1 MEKLHESWYK
11 VSKVNFTSTGKYRQ
25 MMKWDQ
31 RLTSGCN
38 PSVECIM
45 VRDIKSLYICTHLG
59 VMPSLL
65 VHKIIPFMCIDRDSD
80 LVLCYA

>member
-1 MEKLHESWYK
+1 MR
-11 VSKVNFTSTGKYRQ
+11 VGIKYQRLISRVLGSRQ

-38 PSVECIM
+38 PSVECIT

-65 VHKIIPFMCIDRDSD
+65 VHKIIPFMCRDRDSY